1 MSRDL
6 TADLIGVSREQYGP
20 EHRSHLL
27 EQYKL
32 YLEMTDR
39 ISQRRQTANTFLLT
53 VNTALVAL
61 LGIAFPNTL
70 GLLGTVWY
78 TIVGLAGIVLCYTWR
93 RLIRS
98 YGDLNTAKFKVVHEI
113 EQALPIRPCDAEW
126 KAVGEGRNP
135 KLYLPFTHV
144 EPRIPW
150 LFTGLYLM
158 LIASS
163 IISLVVSLLGVLS
176 RGS

>member
-1 MSRDL
+1 MPGNLRD
-6 TADLIGVSREQYGP
+6 DLMGVSREEYGP
-20 EHRSHLL
+20 DYGGHLF

-32 YLEMTDR
+32 YIEMTDR

-70 GLLGTVWY
+70 GVLGTAWY
-78 TIVGLAGIVLCYTWR
+78 AMVGIAGIVLCYTWR

-98 YGDLNTAKFKVVHEI
+98 YSDLNKTKFTVVHEI
-113 EQALPIRPCDAEW
+113 EQTLPIRPYIAEW
-126 KAVGEGRNP
+126 KAVGEGKDSKR
-135 KLYLPFTHV
+135 YLPFTHV
-144 EPRIPW
+144 EPRIPS
-150 LFTGLYLM
+150 LFAALYFT

-163 IISLVVSLLGVLS
+163 IISLAVS
-176 RGS
+176 